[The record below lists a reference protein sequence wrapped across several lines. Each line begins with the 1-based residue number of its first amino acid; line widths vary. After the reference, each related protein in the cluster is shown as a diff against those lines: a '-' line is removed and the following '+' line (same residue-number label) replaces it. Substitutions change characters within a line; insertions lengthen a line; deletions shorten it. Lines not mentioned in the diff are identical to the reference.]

1 MENARVPDRPPQ
13 SDVSLKQS
21 EKDAMG
27 DAHKRQTE
35 ASMPSRRRL
44 SLRLWM
50 SVLLL
55 GVSTWL
61 LIAHIALVWEIMWVL
76 FGALLLSV
84 AIAPIVDVLAGWHVP
99 RGLGV
104 VLIFAGV
111 LGILALIG
119 YLLDPI
125 ITREVT
131 RLEATGPALLQQA
144 LSVLAATPLIQRFL
158 PSSSTLIQQL
168 TQRVTALLGTL
179 VSALSSLESLLL
191 DLVLILVLI
200 FIFVTDVDIFEN
212 LMNRWIPPRH
222 QRRVRRVAGPLGR
235 RLARWVWVQIARGAF
250 FAAFFSLGLALLHV
264 PFSYTI
270 GLAGGVLELAPYLS
284 MIALLVAAVSALTIH
299 PIYALWVVLI
309 YVVVVEIENHV
320 LAPVLYGPATGIRPS
335 VALVALVVGIKF
347 AGVVGALFA
356 VPVAVVLAVV
366 LEELL
371 RNWPEPE
378 AQAEIPE
385 AEEQP

>member
-1 MENARVPDRPPQ
+1 
-13 SDVSLKQS
+13 
-21 EKDAMG
+21 MG
-27 DAHKRQTE
+27 DARKRQSE
-35 ASMPSRRRL
+35 MPIPSRQRL

-61 LIAHIALVWEIMWVL
+61 LITHIALVWEIMWVL

-84 AIAPIVDVLAGWHVP
+84 AIAPIVNVLAGWHVP

-104 VLIFAGV
+104 VLIFVGV

-125 ITREVT
+125 ISREVT

-144 LSVLAATPLIQRFL
+144 LSVLASTPVIQRLL

-191 DLVLILVLI
+191 DLVLVLVLI
-200 FIFVTDVDIFEN
+200 FIFVTDADIFEG
-212 LMNRWIPPRH
+212 LVNRWIPSRH

-270 GLAGGVLELAPYLS
+270 GLVGGILELAPYLS
-284 MIALLVAAVSALTIH
+284 FIALLVAAVSALTIH

-320 LAPVLYGPATGIRPS
+320 LAPVLYGSATGIRPS
-335 VALVALVVGIKF
+335 IALVALVVGIKF

-356 VPVAVVLAVV
+356 IPVAVVLAVV

-378 AQAEIPE
+378 AQVEMPE
-385 AEEQP
+385 AKEQP